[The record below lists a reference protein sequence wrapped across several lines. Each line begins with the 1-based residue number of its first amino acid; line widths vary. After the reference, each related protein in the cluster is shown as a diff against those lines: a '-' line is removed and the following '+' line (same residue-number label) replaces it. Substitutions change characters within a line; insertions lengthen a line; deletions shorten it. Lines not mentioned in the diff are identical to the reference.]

1 MSEHQPILDAI
12 DKQGE
17 ALDFF
22 VKSQRERFDKMAAD
36 VSGVTDRIEH
46 IEARN
51 ALGDFASELRL
62 LRLLRSLS
70 DLPSVFGDS
79 RSHGAA

>member
-1 MSEHQPILDAI
+1 MTDHSFDKVAVAI
-12 DKQGE
+12 EKQGK
-17 ALDFF
+17 AFKTFSKRQD
-22 VKSQRERFDKMAAD
+22 ERFDD
-36 VSGVTDRIEH
+36 VTKRIEK
-46 IEARN
+46 IETKN